1 MVNSSIYLSYPL
13 DPEKGNRNSKK
24 SQTQWANWQSV
35 FHKTRIIVTISANYC
50 TLKIDLYKWI
60 NTLNRRQALTVIA
73 LLNSLFAC
81 DLSGQDNPL
90 PELTLQEA
98 APETIAQ
105 EDLLSELTESVLS
118 LEEKPTTSENPPLE
132 TQPLTNESPN
142 QPNGTVVQ
150 EYIEP
155 RRLRDIDLDL
165 FENRLKLFRGFKE
178 WDTDQVGRWARV
190 DYLISWR
197 RGTSTPALATTST
210 AGTPIEEAGV
220 LGLSPTSNL
229 LGNNRLNDEATPG
242 IRVDFGRWLPG
253 SDTGIGARFYSMFD
267 AGSTHTFDEGIVS
280 RPFFNVDAGENQSLP
295 VNFP

>member
-1 MVNSSIYLSYPL
+1 MVNSSIYLFYPS
-13 DPEKGNRNSKK
+13 DPEKGNRNSQK
-24 SQTQWANWQSV
+24 SQTQSPMWQSV

-50 TLKIDLYKWI
+50 THKIDLYKWI
-60 NTLNRRQALTVIA
+60 NTLNRRKALTVIA

-90 PELTLQEA
+90 PELSLQEA
-98 APETIAQ
+98 APETIAPD
-105 EDLLSELTESVLS
+105 DLLSELTESVLS
-118 LEEKPTTSENPPLE
+118 LKEAPTPSENPPLE
-132 TQPLTNESPN
+132 TQPLANESTN
-142 QPNGTVVQ
+142 QPDATVVQ

-178 WDTDQVGRWARV
+178 WDNDQVGRWARV

-210 AGTPIEEAGV
+210 AGTPIEDAGV
-220 LGLSPTSNL
+220 LGLSTTSNL

-242 IRVDFGRWLPG
+242 IRVDFGR
-253 SDTGIGARFYSMFD
+253 
-267 AGSTHTFDEGIVS
+267 
-280 RPFFNVDAGENQSLP
+280 
-295 VNFP
+295 